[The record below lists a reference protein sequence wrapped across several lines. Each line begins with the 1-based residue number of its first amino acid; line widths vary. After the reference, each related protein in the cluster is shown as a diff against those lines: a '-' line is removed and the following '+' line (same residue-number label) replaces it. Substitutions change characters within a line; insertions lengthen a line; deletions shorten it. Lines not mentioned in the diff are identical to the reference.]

1 MIVKDEFLEW
11 RRVELAIGA
20 EFKRHLCHPV
30 GLTSGVDSKSV
41 RLTLRDAHHSVQ
53 KRRGEKKQCAE
64 NQYQQRESGWIG
76 NAAYAPFV
84 AAASDGCIKQNS
96 GKRESD
102 EYENSQDRSAVLRR
116 D

>member
-20 EFKRHLCHPV
+20 EFKRHLCHPI
-30 GLTSGVDSKSV
+30 GLTRSIDSKSV
-41 RLTLRDAHHSVQ
+41 RFTLCDTHHGVE

-64 NQYQQRESGWIG
+64 NQRQQRESGWIG

-84 AAASDGCIKQNS
+84 APASDGAIKQNL

-102 EYENSQDRSAVLRR
+102 EDKNAQIGQQFRAVI
-116 D
+116 